1 MFELDIRREFS
12 AAHSLRG
19 YNGNCSNLHGHNW
32 VVQIFI
38 CSEKLDE
45 VGIAMDFK
53 VLKRELDVILEGL
66 DHKNLN
72 EHPEFKQKNPT
83 SEHLALYI
91 YKELSS
97 KINTENIRVSK
108 VRVCESSNSGAT
120 YYE

>member
-38 CSEKLDE
+38 CSEELDK

-53 VLKRELDVILEGL
+53 LLKKELDVILEGL

-72 EHPEFKQKNPT
+72 EHSAFKEKNPT
-83 SEHLALYI
+83 SENLAMFI
-91 YKELSS
+91 YRELAS
-97 KINTENIRVSK
+97 KINTESIRVSK
-108 VRVCESSNSGAT
+108 VRVCESSNSGAS

>member
-38 CSEKLDE
+38 RSEKLDD

-53 VLKRELDVILEGL
+53 LLKKELDVILEGL

-72 EHPEFKQKNPT
+72 EHPAFREKNPT
-83 SEHLALYI
+83 SENLAMFI
-91 YKELSS
+91 FRELSS
-97 KINTENIRVSK
+97 KINTENICVSK
-108 VRVCESSNSGAT
+108 VRVCESANSGAS
-120 YYE
+120 YFE

>member
-19 YNGNCSNLHGHNW
+19 YHGNCSNLHGHNW

-38 CSEKLDE
+38 RSEKLDG

-53 VLKRELDVILEGL
+53 ILKKELDVILEGL

-72 EHPEFKQKNPT
+72 EHPAFREQNPT
-83 SEHLALYI
+83 SENLAMFI
-91 YKELSS
+91 FRELSS
-97 KINTENIRVSK
+97 KINTESIRVSK
-108 VRVCESSNSGAT
+108 VRVCESANSGAS
-120 YYE
+120 YFE

>member
-1 MFELDIRREFS
+1 MFELDIHREFS

-38 CSEKLDE
+38 RSEELDE

-53 VLKRELDVILEGL
+53 VLKRELDIILEGL

-72 EHPEFKQKNPT
+72 EHPAFREKNPT
-83 SEHLALYI
+83 SENLAMFI
-91 YKELSS
+91 YRELAS

-108 VRVCESSNSGAT
+108 VRVCESANSGASFF
-120 YYE
+120 E

>member
-38 CSEKLDE
+38 RSEELDE

-53 VLKRELDVILEGL
+53 VLKRELDIILEGL

-72 EHPEFKQKNPT
+72 EHPDFREKNPT
-83 SEHLALYI
+83 SENLAMFI
-91 YKELSS
+91 YRGLSS

-108 VRVCESSNSGAT
+108 VRVCESANSGASFF
-120 YYE
+120 E